1 MRVNYHPEAERELIE
16 AGGFYESRVPGLSA
30 QFLHAVHLAVEKVQ
44 EAPTRYR
51 GFSTVPSGNS
61 RCSVFRMA
69 SIIG

>member
-16 AGGFYESRVPGLSA
+16 AGGFYESRVPGLGA

-51 GFSTVPSGNS
+51 LLDGSVRQFSMQRFPYG
-61 RCSVFRMA
+61 
-69 SIIG
+69 I